1 MRKNSLKVKICLQII
16 FNIAQLVKYCKKM
29 IIIALLSIL
38 GFIAGFLLAKTK
50 CENYYRP
57 QIQDLKNDQTS
68 KIIEIE
74 NLKNKL
80 LLTEQ
85 IACESKKIMS
95 TEFENLANK
104 IFDQKSEV
112 FKKQSN
118 ENITQILSPLQD
130 KIKDFKL
137 AFEDKI
143 YKQSQEQISLKE
155 EIKRIVNTNQEMV
168 KAAENLTTALK
179 GDSKQQGDWGEQVL
193 ETILENSG
201 LQKGINYHTQHNTKD
216 EDGSNLRPDI
226 VISLPDDKKI
236 ILDSKVSLTSYEKY
250 TSAENEVEKLKS
262 SDDFL
267 ISIKNHIRGL
277 SKKDYQKHLNGN
289 SLDFVIMFMPIDA
302 TFFLAMQR
310 DQNLFN
316 EALRQNIVISSP
328 TTLIPIIKTISQMWR
343 VDNQI
348 KNVQEITKKA
358 ASLYDKLDIFVE
370 KFVKIGNNIAS
381 TAKSYDD
388 AIKTLCKGN
397 GNALRQ
403 AEELKRLGI
412 PVSKNISDKT
422 NSLDL
427 AEKNIEEIIH
437 ADYNDKKDQL
447 L

>member
-85 IACESKKIMS
+85 IAGESKKIMS

-358 ASLYDKLDIFVE
+358 SNIYDKMHGFVE
-370 KFVKIGNNIAS
+370 NFERIGKGISFLSQYYETSMGQLSTGRGNFIDQLETLKDMGLSPAKNLSEKSESLKKISSEISYIA
-381 TAKSYDD
+381 
-388 AIKTLCKGN
+388 N
-397 GNALRQ
+397 
-403 AEELKRLGI
+403 
-412 PVSKNISDKT
+412 
-422 NSLDL
+422 
-427 AEKNIEEIIH
+427 
-437 ADYNDKKDQL
+437 NDKKDQL

>member
-85 IACESKKIMS
+85 IAGESKKIMS

-137 AFEDKI
+137 VFEDKI

-250 TSAENEVEKLKS
+250 TSAENEVEKAKS

-358 ASLYDKLDIFVE
+358 SNIYDKMHGFVE
-370 KFVKIGNNIAS
+370 NFERIGKGISFLSQYYETSMGQLSTGRGNFIDQLETLKDMGLSPAKNLSEKSESLKKISSEISYIA
-381 TAKSYDD
+381 
-388 AIKTLCKGN
+388 N
-397 GNALRQ
+397 
-403 AEELKRLGI
+403 
-412 PVSKNISDKT
+412 
-422 NSLDL
+422 
-427 AEKNIEEIIH
+427 
-437 ADYNDKKDQL
+437 NDKKDQL

>member
-85 IACESKKIMS
+85 IAGESKKIMS

-381 TAKSYDD
+381 TAKSYDE

>member
-1 MRKNSLKVKICLQII
+1 M
-16 FNIAQLVKYCKKM
+16 
-29 IIIALLSIL
+29 
-38 GFIAGFLLAKTK
+38 
-50 CENYYRP
+50 
-57 QIQDLKNDQTS
+57 
-68 KIIEIE
+68 
-74 NLKNKL
+74 
-80 LLTEQ
+80 
-85 IACESKKIMS
+85 
-95 TEFENLANK
+95 
-104 IFDQKSEV
+104 

-358 ASLYDKLDIFVE
+358 ANIYDKMHGFVE
-370 KFVKIGNNIAS
+370 NFERIGNGISFLSKYYEAS
-381 TAKSYDD
+381 IGQLSTGRGNFIDQLESLKNMGLSPAKN
-388 AIKTLCKGN
+388 L
-397 GNALRQ
+397 
-403 AEELKRLGI
+403 
-412 PVSKNISDKT
+412 SDKSE
-422 NSLDL
+422 SLKKISQD
-427 AEKNIEEIIH
+427 IEHI
-437 ADYNDKKDQL
+437 ANADKKDQL